1 MHPMLTLYDYL
12 PSQNAFKIRLL
23 LSHLQMPYRTE
34 FVSIFEGE
42 GQSEAYRAVN
52 PMGAVP
58 GLRFEDGRCLAES
71 NAILTYL
78 ADGSPYLPEDRF
90 ERAKVSQWLSFE
102 QDYIQNTI
110 GSVRYWTLTGKLE
123 RRPAEMAKA
132 RRGIASKALQVLD
145 HEVSTKPFICGKQ
158 YTIADMS
165 LYAYA
170 SRAEEAGLF
179 LDALVSFRG
188 WLSRVEAQPGF
199 VDTVYPYSLD
209 PHSSGE
215 L

>member
-1 MHPMLTLYDYL
+1 MHTLYDYL
-12 PSQNAFKIRLL
+12 PSQNAFKVRLL

-34 FVSIFEGE
+34 LISIFEGE
-42 GQSEAYRAVN
+42 GQSESYRAVN

-58 GLRFEDGRCLAES
+58 GLRLEDGRCLAES

-78 ADGSPYLPEDRF
+78 AEGSPYLPAGRF

-110 GSVRYWTLTGKLE
+110 GSLRHWALTGKLE
-123 RRPAEMAKA
+123 RRPAEIVEA
-132 RRGIASKALQVLD
+132 RRSVASKALQVLD
-145 HEVSTKPFICGKQ
+145 REVGARPFICGEQ

-170 SRAEEAGLF
+170 SRAEEAGL
-179 LDALVSFRG
+179 LVDALGSFTR

-199 VDTVYPYSLD
+199 VGKVYPYSLD
-209 PHSSGE
+209 PNSSGE